1 MANISDYL
9 DWRGD
14 ITLEKDP
21 FNEVD
26 NLVLAQLAY
35 TDFDGIVPGVGQGM
49 ESITIQEAHDTF
61 FSIYSEKEIMA
72 RASTTKV
79 APFLMHKMVKS
90 ERFKNMRLM
99 NYINEIDEE
108 NQTQF
113 SAVSFLLDDHTIYV
127 AYRGTDNTIVG

>member
-1 MANISDYL
+1 MAHISDYL

-61 FSIYSEKEIMA
+61 FLSILRK
-72 RASTTKV
+72 
-79 APFLMHKMVKS
+79 KS
-90 ERFKNMRLM
+90 WQELLRQRLLH
-99 NYINEIDEE
+99 
-108 NQTQF
+108 F
-113 SAVSFLLDDHTIYV
+113 
-127 AYRGTDNTIVG
+127 